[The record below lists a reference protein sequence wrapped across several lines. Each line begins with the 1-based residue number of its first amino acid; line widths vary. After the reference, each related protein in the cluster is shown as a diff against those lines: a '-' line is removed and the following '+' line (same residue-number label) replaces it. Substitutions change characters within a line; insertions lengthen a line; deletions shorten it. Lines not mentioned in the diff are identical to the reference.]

1 MDWKETEGR
10 ERQSGSSESPSPLPP
25 PAGALPFGKSREW
38 EKAEPREVQPSREM
52 GGTTASQ
59 KTVTGGRK
67 QVGKEEAG
75 CKLRWAGKGGRRATP
90 PPHSLGAESL
100 GVKGEE

>member
-1 MDWKETEGR
+1 
-10 ERQSGSSESPSPLPP
+10 
-25 PAGALPFGKSREW
+25 
-38 EKAEPREVQPSREM
+38 M